1 VSWRSV
7 AYLVREGLQT
17 AGRNPAL
24 SVAAL
29 ISTVASLLVLAI
41 VLLITSN
48 LERQAEAIE
57 SRRVLDVYLADQI
70 AENDRLALELALR
83 ELSGVARVTYVSKA
97 AALEAFS
104 VDTGRYDL
112 VEALGYNPLPASF
125 RIELAP
131 GMATGERMKAIAE
144 EAVRHPGVEDV
155 RYGGEWIER
164 LDAALRSL
172 RFADLVVAALV
183 GLAVAFAVNSTIR
196 LTVLARREMVE
207 IMRDVGATDAA
218 IATPF
223 LAEGIAQSL
232 VAALVT
238 LGTLKLV
245 TLILATRLGIAI
257 HFLAPRE
264 VGAFIAFAVGIGFLG
279 ALWSVG
285 SLLRRT
291 A

>member
-1 VSWRSV
+1 MSWRSLV
-7 AYLVREGLQT
+7 YLVREGLQT
-17 AGRNPAL
+17 AARNPAL

-29 ISTVASLLVLAI
+29 ISTAASLLVLAI

-48 LERQAEAIE
+48 LEQQAESLE
-57 SRRVLDVYLADQI
+57 NRRVLDVYLADQVS
-70 AENDRLALELALR
+70 EPDRLKLELALR
-83 ELSGVARVTYVSKA
+83 ELPGVARVTYSSKA
-97 AALEAFS
+97 AALAAFS

-125 RIELAP
+125 RIELTP
-131 GMATGERMKAIAE
+131 GMATGQRMRAIAD

-164 LDAALRSL
+164 LDQALRSL
-172 RFADLVVAALV
+172 RLADLVVAILV
-183 GLAVAFAVNSTIR
+183 GLAVAFAVSSTIR

-207 IMRDVGATDAA
+207 IMRDVGATDGA

-232 VAALVT
+232 VAALITLGALKVVT
-238 LGTLKLV
+238 LVLSY
-245 TLILATRLGIAI
+245 RLGVEI
-257 HFLAPRE
+257 HFLAPAE
-264 VGAFIAFAVGIGFLG
+264 VIGFVGFAVGLGFIG

-285 SLLRRT
+285 SVLRRT